1 MSQNLLWQITGSCI
15 DHAIRS
21 FIIQENRLCLGRV
34 CCIAYSQFSRRL
46 NNSQFTDASIVSYIR
61 KCRCY
66 IYTICVYLGVACI
79 VAILKCYGDP
89 PAEGIYLNQT
99 RLIFLYKYSL
109 SLVCTAIRIIITTT
123 VAAVCTP
130 IITIIGT
137 VRTIITIIVCIVAVV
152 AIIAVICII
161 AVIIVSSPIT
171 IRYVASCIRVARTF
185 VFWCYCRCLV
195 CRYKYLCS

>member
-1 MSQNLLWQITGSCI
+1 MSQDLLWQITGSCI

-21 FIIQENRLCLGRV
+21 FIIQGNYLCSGRI

-109 SLVCTAIRIIITTT
+109 SLVCTAIRIIIT
-123 VAAVCTP
+123 
-130 IITIIGT
+130 
-137 VRTIITIIVCIVAVV
+137 IIVCIVAVV

-171 IRYVASCIRVARTF
+171 IRYVASCIRVARTATAASATTVSTPEAGF
-185 VFWCYCRCLV
+185 
-195 CRYKYLCS
+195 

>member
-1 MSQNLLWQITGSCI
+1 MSQNLLRQIAGSRI

-21 FIIQENRLCLGRV
+21 FIIQGNYLCSDRI

-46 NNSQFTDASIVSYIR
+46 NNSQFTDASIVSYIG

-99 RLIFLYKYSL
+99 RLIFLYKYRL
-109 SLVCTAIRIIITTT
+109 SLVCTAIRIII
-123 VAAVCTP
+123 
-130 IITIIGT
+130 
-137 VRTIITIIVCIVAVV
+137 CIVV
-152 AIIAVICII
+152 IIAIVYII
-161 AVIIVSSPIT
+161 AVIIVSSPIA
-171 IRYVASCIRVARTF
+171 IRYVASCIRAARTATAASTATTVTAPEAGF
-185 VFWCYCRCLV
+185 
-195 CRYKYLCS
+195 